1 MSLFG
6 KWHILRVPS
15 SRVWCD
21 VVQYKFIDIPL
32 KCWWNSTRKHGITF
46 QKTVIFIDTAVRMS
60 DPIYKFVCCVIR
72 YLQISF
78 RRELGYEN
86 APKWHICCSVDENV
100 NIIFHSIFPVWT
112 VRLEFWINEVLSF
125 AGINDNFK
133 FKINPFVLS
142 FSLKKMV
149 PLFGC
154 MFSW

>member
-1 MSLFG
+1 MTHFKSTVFQG
-6 KWHILRVPS
+6 VMWCS
-15 SRVWCD
+15 S
-21 VVQYKFIDIPL
+21 VQVHWYSSEMLVKFY
-32 KCWWNSTRKHGITF
+32 
-46 QKTVIFIDTAVRMS
+46 QKTRYHIPEDGNLHRHCCENVRSNLEICMLRHKVLTNL
-60 DPIYKFVCCVIR
+60 I
-72 YLQISF
+72 F

-100 NIIFHSIFPVWT
+100 NIIFHSIFPMWT